1 MMRWL
6 LLGLLLFVL
15 PAGAQTAPREWVQ
28 KPKLGWVHSSGVT
41 LIVPGKRQ
49 VSCDADGAL
58 HIETDD
64 YLVQIFAF
72 AEEAEASSKVAALAA
87 ESEAEAA
94 FRGLKFGEAQQYAQ
108 PDGRN
113 AFIQEGTV
121 GGFGFLLS
129 RVSKGKRHV
138 VVYSIMKSKEAQ
150 DATLAL
156 MTDLKF
162 P

>member
-1 MMRWL
+1 MIRWL
-6 LLGLLLFVL
+6 LLGLLLMV
-15 PAGAQTAPREWVQ
+15 PAGAQTAVQEWVE
-28 KPKLGWVHSSGVT
+28 KPGLGWVHPSGVS
-41 LIVPGKRQ
+41 LAVPGRRK

-58 HIETDD
+58 SIEAED

-72 AEEAEASSKVAALAA
+72 VDVAQASSKVAALAS
-87 ESEAEAA
+87 ESEAEEA
-94 FRGLKFGEAQQYAQ
+94 FRGLKFGEVQQYAQ

-113 AFIQEGTV
+113 AFLQEGQV

-129 RVSKGKRHV
+129 RISKGKHHV
-138 VVYSIMKSKEAQ
+138 VVYSIMKTKEAQ